1 MGTTHYVKRFGDE
14 VRLDLTG
21 SDGTTCATMN
31 LSAEEAINLGSTL
44 TYLGEQ
50 AKAYREVL

>member
-1 MGTTHYVKRFGDE
+1 MTTHYLKRFGDE
-14 VRLDLTG
+14 VRVDLMDNQTL
-21 SDGTTCATMN
+21 CATMT
-31 LSAEEAINLGSTL
+31 LSAEEAINMGSVL